1 MGEVYRA
8 KDTRLDRQVAIKV
21 LPDSVAADADRLSRF
36 EREAKAVAALSH
48 PNILAIHDFGV
59 AGGIAYAVTEL
70 LEGETL
76 RQRLSASLP
85 TRKAIDI
92 ATQIARGLASA
103 HDKGLVHRDLKPENI
118 FLTRDGHVKILDFG
132 LAKQAVAPNTSDA
145 HTALATEPGMVMGT
159 VGYMAPEQVRG
170 EPVDARADL
179 FAFGAVL
186 YEMLTGARAFQRG
199 TAAETMTAIL
209 REDPPELSATRADLP
224 PALDRI
230 VRHALEKDPNDRFQ
244 SARDLGFNLQA
255 LGQTP
260 SSGAS
265 AAVIAP
271 RTQRVPL
278 REITAWAVAAAAI
291 IVTAFVLL
299 RRESTNAS
307 PVRAASLAMSE
318 EADMSAAS
326 PGPGVVVSPD
336 GSRVIFQAARG
347 DRRIVVRSLDSAVP
361 SAIPGTELGRIYA
374 VSSDGTWV
382 LFSTLT
388 TLKKLSLVDNTVTP
402 ITDVETI
409 AVDATVGPGDQV
421 VFSMGKNLWTVPAG
435 GTPRA
440 LTTISPTEEQ
450 AQVANVFLPDGKT
463 LLFTNWRKTQPRI
476 EALTVA
482 TGERH
487 VVIEAA
493 TGAHYVAPGT
503 LLFVRDG
510 AVLAVPFDVNRAT
523 VSGTPVRV
531 LDHVRTDVFG
541 IAKMAVSRDGGVFV
555 YAAPARTTI
564 MQVTRTGLETPLDFG
579 PRGFQFVRMARDGK
593 HLAFADEVGV
603 WVADLDR
610 GSTSHVPT
618 GQFIYGNMDWNPDS
632 SRLVFSSQN
641 TLITTASDGT
651 GEQQEIGKT
660 LPVRKLGPS
669 WSPDGKFIAY
679 AAYFG
684 ATNSDIYVE
693 AVDGSSPP
701 TRFIATP
708 AYDAGA
714 QFSPDGRFIAY
725 TSAETGRLEVYVTPF
740 PGPGPRWPVSVN
752 GGTQVRWSRDGHELY
767 YRNVD
772 DMLAVP
778 VTMTPSFSAG
788 KPVLLFRG
796 RYSYGSGLGLP
807 TYDVMADG
815 RFLMIKNDDET
826 VERPR
831 IVLNWNAVL
840 TRALGGR

>member
-8 KDTRLDRQVAIKV
+8 RDTKLDRQVAIKV
-21 LPDSVAADADRLSRF
+21 LPESVATDADRLSRF

-59 AGGIAYAVTEL
+59 ASGIAYAVTEL

-76 RQRLSASLP
+76 RQRLGSSIP

-132 LAKQAVAPNTSDA
+132 LAKQAVAPNASDA

-170 EPVDARADL
+170 EPVDGRADL

-209 REDPPELSATRADLP
+209 REDPPELSASRADLP

-230 VRHALEKDPNDRFQ
+230 VRHALEKDPHDRFQ
-244 SARDLGFNLQA
+244 SARDLVFNLQS
-255 LGQTP
+255 LGQAP

-265 AAVIAP
+265 AAVTAP
-271 RTQRVPL
+271 QARRLPL
-278 REITAWAVAAAAI
+278 REIAAWAVAAVAI
-291 IVTAFVLL
+291 VVTTFVLL
-299 RRESTNAS
+299 RRESTTA
-307 PVRAASLAMSE
+307 PPGQIASLAMSE

-326 PGPGVVVSPD
+326 PGPGIVVSPD

-347 DRRIVVRSLDSAVP
+347 DRRIVVRALDSAVP
-361 SAIPGTELGRIYA
+361 SAIPGTELGRIYE
-374 VSSDGTWV
+374 VSPDGTWV

-388 TLKKLSLVDNTVTP
+388 TLKRMSLVDNTVTP

-421 VFSMGKNLWTVPAG
+421 VFSMGRNLWSVAASGKPTS
-435 GTPRA
+435 
-440 LTTISPTEEQ
+440 LTTLNPVEEQ
-450 AQVANVFLPDGKT
+450 AQVANAFLPDGKT
-463 LLFTNWRKTQPRI
+463 LLFTNWRRSQPRI
-476 EALTVA
+476 EALSIA

-487 VVIEAA
+487 VVIEAG

-510 AVLAVPFDVNRAT
+510 AVLAVPFDVSRAT

-531 LDHVRTDVFG
+531 LDHVRTDAFG
-541 IAKMAVSRDGGVFV
+541 VAKMAVSRDGGVVV

-564 MQVTRTGLETPLDFG
+564 MQVTRSGLETPLDFG
-579 PRGFQFVRMARDGK
+579 PRGFQFLRMARDGK
-593 HLAFADEVGV
+593 RLAFADEVGV
-603 WVADLDR
+603 WVADLAR
-610 GSTSHVPT
+610 GSTAHVPT
-618 GQFIYGNMDWNPDS
+618 GQFIYGNMDWNPDG

-651 GEQQEIGKT
+651 GDQQEIGKT

-701 TRFIATP
+701 KPFIVTP

-740 PGPGPRWPVSVN
+740 PGPGPRSTVSVN

-772 DMLAVP
+772 DMLAVK
-778 VTMTPSFSAG
+778 VTTTPSFSAG
-788 KPVLLFRG
+788 KPELLFRG

-807 TYDVMADG
+807 TYDVMSDG